1 MSYDSRTY
9 WHIFSGRYQ
18 SGVNMMHRSQFCP
31 TIGAQYKKLAVRAIK
46 RTIQLPY
53 KLAEYQATCDMMFS
67 ESIMFHFR
75 NLFLLSLAAFVPN
88 VHTASLPHLVSTANI
103 SPRATLEGN
112 LINNTDFSNPTIAP
126 WVSER
131 GWFSTWQLTTQGCWP
146 GQCIQVTGLDYRG
159 YGQIFSQTVTV
170 QAGKRYAAVINT
182 VVDTPLTQCRVSML
196 WDGKEMLTYPSQ
208 RDWTSLA
215 RDMPW
220 ETILD

>member
-1 MSYDSRTY
+1 
-9 WHIFSGRYQ
+9 
-18 SGVNMMHRSQFCP
+18 
-31 TIGAQYKKLAVRAIK
+31 
-46 RTIQLPY
+46 
-53 KLAEYQATCDMMFS
+53 
-67 ESIMFHFR
+67 MFHFR

-215 RDMPW
+215 RDMPVSTTTSEHTFGIRMTCVGVSGRPSW
-220 ETILD
+220 IKIDRIFLIPSWFK